1 MEFIHICPLT
11 KKESLVI
18 GNLIKETNTTYILS
32 NAIVRGEKKEVYSLP
47 KSLYKINYIIFNKC
61 NYKCFKV

>member
-11 KKESLVI
+11 KKKSI
-18 GNLIKETNTTYILS
+18 ITGDLIKETDATYVLS

-47 KSLYKINYIIFNKC
+47 KSLYKINYKKC
-61 NYKCFKV
+61 LTK

>member
-11 KKESLVI
+11 KKKTI
-18 GNLIKETNTTYILS
+18 ITGDLIKETNTTYILS

-47 KSLYKINYIIFNKC
+47 KSLYKIKKKKKKKAGIF
-61 NYKCFKV
+61 